1 MDNPEYKE
9 APQAEKRPLPHE
21 HKEIARGS
29 GPAAILLFLHIAAIG
44 YLIYIAIFLLTG
56 TTTVFW
62 NLVPF
67 KAGLIFYFPAAFAV
81 FTSLPTDNL
90 TRIVSRIAQI
100 AGFACAVLYGAG
112 LMIQWLTAGE
122 ALLKPGL
129 ITLCA
134 LAAGLCGGLLS
145 RMIFSFGI
153 GEDRLMIKKMRLETQ
168 HPE

>member
-1 MDNPEYKE
+1 MENQENRQAQK
-9 APQAEKRPLPHE
+9 AEKRPLPHE

-44 YLIYIAIFLLTG
+44 YLIYIAFFLLTG

-67 KAGLIFYFPAAFAV
+67 KAALIFYFPAAFAV
-81 FTSLPTDNL
+81 FTALPTDNL
-90 TRIVSRIAQI
+90 TRIVSRVAQI
-100 AGFACAVLYGAG
+100 AGLACAILYGAG

-122 ALLKPGL
+122 GMLKPGL

-145 RMIFSFGI
+145 RIVFALGI
-153 GEDRLMIKKMRLETQ
+153 GEDRLNYKKKRARNTAS
-168 HPE
+168 